1 MKQVK
6 TNAMRILDQA
16 HAAYQIHTYES
27 DPEHIDGI
35 SVATKL
41 NQNPEQ
47 VFKTLITLGNN
58 HNYYVFVVPV
68 SSELDLKKCA
78 AVVGVKSVEMIHVK
92 DINKVSG
99 YIRGGCS
106 PIGMKKNYQTIFDET
121 CLLYDSIIFSGG
133 KIGCQIE
140 MSPQIIIKLLDANTA
155 DISK

>member
-16 HAAYQIHTYES
+16 HADYQIHTYES

-99 YIRGGCS
+99 YIRGGCL

-121 CLLYDSIIFSGG
+121 SLLYDSIIFSGG